1 MIKTMRAAF
10 VAVTMLLAA
19 APAFVAMPA
28 AAALRAVSKDHTD
41 KSERT
46 AHKDHD
52 RKHADHKRSHRK
64 KHKKPV
70 VVCITAPCPGDIGKT
85 HRERKQRESDEKLKK
100 EKCGT
105 LILPTAGCGTPA
117 RDPVGNTRPTLP
129 ERTKQPVGDGRK
141 PVLEN
146 VK

>member
-1 MIKTMRAAF
+1 MLKQTRAAV
-10 VAVTMLLAA
+10 VAFTMLLAG
-19 APAFVAMPA
+19 APAIVATSGA
-28 AAALRAVSKDHTD
+28 AAARTAGSDH
-41 KSERT
+41 K

-52 RKHADHKRSHRK
+52 TKHSDKERSHRK
-64 KHKKPV
+64 KHRKHV
-70 VVCITAPCPGDIGKT
+70 VECIKAPCPGDSGTK
-85 HRERKQRESDEKLKK
+85 HRERKRRESDEARKK

-129 ERTKQPVGDGRK
+129 ERQKQPLADGRK

-146 VK
+146 LK

>member
-1 MIKTMRAAF
+1 MKQIRAAC
-10 VAVTMLLAA
+10 VALTMLLAG
-19 APAFVAMPA
+19 APAFVATSGA
-28 AAALRAVSKDHTD
+28 AAARAASSDH
-41 KSERT
+41 K

-52 RKHADHKRSHRK
+52 RKHSDNERSHRK
-64 KHKKPV
+64 KHKKHV
-70 VVCITAPCPGDIGKT
+70 VVCIKAPCPGDTGSQ
-85 HRERKQRESDEKLKK
+85 HRERKRRESDEARMK

-129 ERTKQPVGDGRK
+129 ERTKQPLEGGRK

-146 VK
+146 